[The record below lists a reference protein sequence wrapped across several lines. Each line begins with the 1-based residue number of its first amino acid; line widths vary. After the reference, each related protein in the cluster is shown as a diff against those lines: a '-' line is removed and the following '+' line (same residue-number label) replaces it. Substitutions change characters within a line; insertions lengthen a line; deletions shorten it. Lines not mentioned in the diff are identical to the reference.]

1 MQDFFFFQLTYI
13 NVYMGVEQVELFT
26 KTIRVTSI
34 DMESYA
40 MIHQLL
46 LSKVLENEL
55 QGKLKQSKGRFFK
68 VQLK

>member
-34 DMESYA
+34 DIESYA